1 MAPDVDVVV
10 VGFGPVGV
18 TLSGMLARRGVRVLA
33 IERDTDIFPLPRA
46 AHLDAEVMRILQD
59 LGCADRV
66 APALTANK
74 GMDFLTA
81 DRQVLL
87 SMRSGTGPTRSGWSP
102 SSFFHQPGLE
112 VPMRE
117 AAVAH
122 GAEVR
127 LGTEVA
133 SITDHGDHV
142 LVELQDGSSVS
153 ASFLVGCD
161 GARSTVRRQLGVTM
175 HDLQFEEP
183 WLVLDLLLH
192 EGTPE
197 PTDVA
202 FQMCDP
208 ARPHTVVP
216 MPPPRFRFEFMLLPG
231 EDPTHISSESV
242 VRSLLS
248 AWVDPDGVTVE
259 RSAVY
264 TFHGLIA
271 RDWRVGRV
279 MLAGDSAHQMPPFL
293 GQGMCSGMRDAAN
306 LAWKLAA
313 VVHGTSP
320 LELLDT
326 YQTER
331 EPHVRAIVESA
342 VNFGRLICTTDAA
355 AAAERDRNMLAA
367 RAAGG
372 GNVGG
377 NGGHALAEGVL
388 VAAGGRTALQPMVGG
403 TRLDDLIGPGF
414 AVLLRTPQHADHDGL
429 SFWQRLGAK
438 VFDAESTPEIGEVLD
453 SAAADAAVVRPDR
466 YVAWVGERLTV
477 PGEAAAALLTR

>member
-1 MAPDVDVVV
+1 MSTDVDVLV

-33 IERDTDIFPLPRA
+33 VDRDTDIFPLPRA

-59 LGCADRV
+59 LGCADTV
-66 APALTANK
+66 APSLVANK
-74 GMDFLTA
+74 GMDFVTA

-87 SMRSGTGPTRSGWSP
+87 SMRSVGNAPSGWP
-102 SSFFHQPGLE
+102 VSSFFHQPGLE

-117 AAVAH
+117 VAVSN
-122 GAEVR
+122 GAQVT
-127 LGTEVA
+127 LGTEVT
-133 SITDHGDHV
+133 SVTDLGDHV
-142 LVELQDGSSVS
+142 RVQFHDGSTAT
-153 ASFLVGCD
+153 ASFVVACD
-161 GARSTVRRQLGVTM
+161 GARSTVRRQLGIAM
-175 HDLQFEEP
+175 KDLEFEEP

-202 FQMCDP
+202 LQVCDP
-208 ARPHTVVP
+208 ARPHTLVP

-231 EDPTHISSESV
+231 EDPAHIASHDTA
-242 VRSLLS
+242 RALLS
-248 AWVDPDGVTVE
+248 KWIDPDGLTIE

-271 RDWRVGRV
+271 HEWRQGRV
-279 MLAGDSAHQMPPFL
+279 LLAGDAAHQMPPFL

-313 VVHGTSP
+313 VVHGTAP
-320 LELLDT
+320 HTLLDT

-342 VNFGRLICTTDAA
+342 VNFGRLICTTDPEV
-355 AAAERDRNMLAA
+355 AAERDRNMLAA

-372 GNVGG
+372 GRAGG
-377 NGGHALAEGVL
+377 SGGPPLPEGVL
-388 VAAGGRTALQPMVGG
+388 VAAGGRTALQPSVDG
-403 TRLDDLIGPGF
+403 TRLDDMLGPGF
-414 AVLLRTPQHADHDGL
+414 AVLLRTPSHADPEGVA
-429 SFWQRLGAK
+429 FWQTQQAT
-438 VFDAESTPEIGEVLD
+438 VIDAESMPAVGAVLD
-453 SAAADAAVVRPDR
+453 DLGADAAVVRPDR
-466 YVAWVGERLTV
+466 YVLWTGARLAA
-477 PGEAAAALLTR
+477 PGHEAVALLTR